1 MKENQKSTKSDPK
14 KDKSKEEKEKDKK
27 SKKEE
32 LVRKIIYNI
41 LTLTYYYSQ
50 KKI

>member
-1 MKENQKSTKSDPK
+1 MKENQKSTKPDPK

-27 SKKEE
+27 TKKEE

-41 LTLTYYYSQ
+41 LN
-50 KKI
+50 KINILL

>member
-14 KDKSKEEKEKDKK
+14 KDKTKEEKEKDKK
-27 SKKEE
+27 TKKEE

-41 LTLTYYYSQ
+41 LILTYYYSQ
-50 KKI
+50 KNI

>member
-14 KDKSKEEKEKDKK
+14 KDKTKEEKEKDKK
-27 SKKEE
+27 TKKEE

-41 LTLTYYYSQ
+41 LILTYYYSQ

>member
-1 MKENQKSTKSDPK
+1 MKDNQKSTKSDPK
-14 KDKSKEEKEKDKK
+14 KDKTKEEKEKDKK
-27 SKKEE
+27 TKKEE

-41 LTLTYYYSQ
+41 LILTYYYSQ

>member
-1 MKENQKSTKSDPK
+1 MKDNQKSTKSDPK
-14 KDKSKEEKEKDKK
+14 KDKTKEEKEKDKK

-41 LTLTYYYSQ
+41 LILTYYYSQ

>member
-1 MKENQKSTKSDPK
+1 MKENQKRTKSDPK
-14 KDKSKEEKEKDKK
+14 KDKTKEEKEKDKK

-41 LTLTYYYSQ
+41 LILTYYYSQ

>member
-14 KDKSKEEKEKDKK
+14 KDKTKEEKEKDKK

-41 LTLTYYYSQ
+41 LILTYYYSQ